1 MTFTRCV
8 RGYPRPFRY
17 RLVLIM
23 KLAIFLTVVFIFQA
37 FAEGK
42 AQKITL
48 NARNTT
54 LRDVMLEIQ
63 KQQGYSFLFRGDHIA
78 DTRIDARLEQVEFAE
93 AMQKILRGHG
103 LDWSIDDGII
113 TIMAGQTE
121 KHQPPS
127 PVQDHT
133 VTGIVTDESGTPLEG
148 VTVSVVGQN
157 IRTKTGRQGDYRI
170 TLPDEDARLAF
181 SSVGFETQEQPT
193 RGLTNLNI
201 TLKTAIDDLNEVVVV
216 GYGSVRKSDITGS
229 VASVKGEKITN
240 TSSGSFEALL
250 QGRVAGLHVINS
262 NSDNPQGGST
272 VRVRG
277 ISSING
283 SNAPLVVV
291 DGIPFGDAG
300 GLNLIN
306 PNTILSMEVLK
317 DASATAIYGS
327 RGANGV
333 IMITTKRGDKH
344 VPSVWLDQKTS
355 FGAFSEKLDY
365 WRDPLLMAE
374 LADEANENAGIDPIY
389 IGKKDANGT
398 YYPSRADIASGAWP
412 YYTEWAD
419 YVFRPTAITSETNL
433 GVQGGGDKS
442 QYYLGLGY
450 YDGEGMQRKDDYKK
464 VTLDLSYQHELSEYL
479 TIISKAGFIDGDR
492 NRNYGMN
499 YQRNPL
505 FPVFNGDGTYFKAN
519 ALDYGNALAMTNERK
534 DVSPNTDGYATLQ
547 FNVKLA
553 NPLELV
559 LRGNARAGTAG
570 HNFYNPR
577 VYTQGGDLYDGE
589 GGISSSSYK
598 NVTLDGYLTYTNTF
612 AERHAFTAMGGVTYE
627 NGTNKT
633 LNTIGRGFANDNLM
647 EENMSGATERFIT
660 NGFSETVLAS
670 GFTRFNYAFAD
681 KYLFTFTAR
690 ADGSSKFGDNNKWGF
705 FPSGAASWRLSEE
718 AFLKDVEA
726 IDDLK
731 IRASYG
737 ISGNQGIAPYQ
748 TISKYGQD
756 YYYLN
761 GEEFIIYGLGQQI
774 GREGIGDR
782 YVQWGGMA
790 TKDLRW
796 EKTSQFDLGLDA
808 SLFHNRLS
816 ITLDYYYKKT
826 SDLLRQ
832 QFLNPS
838 TGFDRVWTND
848 GEIENRGFEL
858 AVDGR
863 ILTSGKLK
871 FDAGLVFSL
880 NRNKVLNIGSQE
892 KSGYVVDKN
901 GLRYEPYGSGI
912 FSDAYLNVLA
922 IGQPVNAFY
931 GYEVDGIIQE
941 MPDNPVKMT
950 RPGEFN
956 YVGLRE
962 DGTLDPDMRRIIGD
976 PNPDFTSSLNL
987 QLRHDAGI
995 DFSLMLYAMYG
1006 NDVFSTRK
1014 LDRISLQKDRWTGE
1028 NPNNVRPKL
1037 RADRQYFA
1045 SSWFVEDG
1053 SFLRIQ
1059 HVTLGYTFQRIPFLQ
1074 QARIFLN
1081 ATNPIVFSNV
1091 SEYDPEVG
1099 ENGRGSAPYPRVAI
1113 YTAGLQLKF

>member
-193 RGLTNLNI
+193 RWLTNLNI

>member
-1 MTFTRCV
+1 MCFEIGTIAV
-8 RGYPRPFRY
+8 KY
-17 RLVLIM
+17 R
-23 KLAIFLTVVFIFQA
+23 
-37 FAEGK
+37 
-42 AQKITL
+42 
-48 NARNTT
+48 
-54 LRDVMLEIQ
+54 
-63 KQQGYSFLFRGDHIA
+63 KQR
-78 DTRIDARLEQVEFAE
+78 
-93 AMQKILRGHG
+93 
-103 LDWSIDDGII
+103 
-113 TIMAGQTE
+113 
-121 KHQPPS
+121 
-127 PVQDHT
+127 
-133 VTGIVTDESGTPLEG
+133 
-148 VTVSVVGQN
+148 
-157 IRTKTGRQGDYRI
+157 
-170 TLPDEDARLAF
+170 
-181 SSVGFETQEQPT
+181 
-193 RGLTNLNI
+193 
-201 TLKTAIDDLNEVVVV
+201 
-216 GYGSVRKSDITGS
+216 
-229 VASVKGEKITN
+229 
-240 TSSGSFEALL
+240 
-250 QGRVAGLHVINS
+250 
-262 NSDNPQGGST
+262 
-272 VRVRG
+272 
-277 ISSING
+277 
-283 SNAPLVVV
+283 
-291 DGIPFGDAG
+291 
-300 GLNLIN
+300 
-306 PNTILSMEVLK
+306 
-317 DASATAIYGS
+317 
-327 RGANGV
+327 
-333 IMITTKRGDKH
+333 
-344 VPSVWLDQKTS
+344 
-355 FGAFSEKLDY
+355 
-365 WRDPLLMAE
+365 
-374 LADEANENAGIDPIY
+374 
-389 IGKKDANGT
+389 
-398 YYPSRADIASGAWP
+398 
-412 YYTEWAD
+412 
-419 YVFRPTAITSETNL
+419 
-433 GVQGGGDKS
+433 
-442 QYYLGLGY
+442 
-450 YDGEGMQRKDDYKK
+450 